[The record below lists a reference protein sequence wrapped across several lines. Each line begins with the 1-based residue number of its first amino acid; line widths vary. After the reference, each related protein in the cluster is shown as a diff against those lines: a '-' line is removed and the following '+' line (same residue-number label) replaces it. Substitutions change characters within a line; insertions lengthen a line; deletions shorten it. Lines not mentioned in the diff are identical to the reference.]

1 MQASFVGPM
10 AASVAPKDSAVSKQQ
25 DPSLRELMSMP
36 FLKKNLI
43 CSCFV
48 WLLSAFNF
56 YLITFYLK
64 NIPGSIYLNSV
75 MFAIADM
82 WAFLSSGMILK
93 FFRIS

>member
-1 MQASFVGPM
+1 M
-10 AASVAPKDSAVSKQQ
+10 AASVVRKDSTLTMQK
-25 DPSLRELMSMP
+25 DPSLGEILSVP
-36 FLKKNLI
+36 ILKKNLI

-75 MFAIADM
+75 LFALADM
-82 WAFLSSGMILK
+82 AAFLSSGIILK
-93 FFRIS
+93 FFRIA